1 MLKIVVYSG
10 HLKYPTF
17 NRGCFMILSLLERE
31 DVILS
36 V

>member
-1 MLKIVVYSG
+1 MLKIVYSG
-10 HLKYPTF
+10 HLKYRAF
-17 NRGCFMILSLLERE
+17 NRGFMILSLLERE